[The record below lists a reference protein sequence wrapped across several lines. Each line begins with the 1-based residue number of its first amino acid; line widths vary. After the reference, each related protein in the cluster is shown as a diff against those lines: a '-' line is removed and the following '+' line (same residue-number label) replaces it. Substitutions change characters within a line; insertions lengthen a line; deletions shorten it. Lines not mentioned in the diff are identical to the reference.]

1 MSFQQNP
8 LIPFG
13 IAAKVGISGGNPKEK
28 GRIFTGFGI
37 NIIIYGIE
45 VRIRSQRREKDY
57 PSALR
62 AAPLRGRGAI
72 RLASADERKANDRN
86 GATGSSAV

>member
-13 IAAKVGISGGNPKEK
+13 IAAKVGISAGNPKEK

-45 VRIRSQRREKDY
+45 VRIRC
-57 PSALR
+57 
-62 AAPLRGRGAI
+62 
-72 RLASADERKANDRN
+72 
-86 GATGSSAV
+86 

>member
-13 IAAKVGISGGNPKEK
+13 IVAKVGISAGNPKEM
-28 GRIFTGFGI
+28 GRIFTGFSI

-45 VRIRSQRREKDY
+45 VRTRSQRRKKDY

-72 RLASADERKANDRN
+72 RLASAGERKASERN
-86 GATGSSAV
+86 AASGSSAV

>member
-45 VRIRSQRREKDY
+45 VRIRSQRRRKEK
-57 PSALR
+57 
-62 AAPLRGRGAI
+62 G
-72 RLASADERKANDRN
+72 LASAGERKANDRN
-86 GATGSSAV
+86 GASGSSAV

>member
-45 VRIRSQRREKDY
+45 VRIRSQRRRKEK
-57 PSALR
+57 
-62 AAPLRGRGAI
+62 G
-72 RLASADERKANDRN
+72 LASA
-86 GATGSSAV
+86 V